1 MGGSRAIFSLT
12 LSLFLSIDSFGG
24 SWLLDPSKYEL
35 VRILPPDTH
44 SVSLTL
50 IRRSETRIIALI

>member
-44 SVSLTL
+44 IVSLKHL
-50 IRRSETRIIALI
+50 SEELRIIALI